1 MINELLLISGND
13 IPFIEAQL
21 VIHQPSI
28 KEIGYIV
35 GGEEFFWSGCGTL
48 NFSLENLSEEDR
60 NNLGNRT
67 DFEVLMSM
75 LLDNSHPALRESR
88 IKVLSVLSLI
98 FPEYYIKLTYQS
110 IIFSK
115 EGEEDRR
122 INAQNFNRFKEI
134 LSTMFCLKGK
144 GSDNADYNPAGAYA
158 KKIADKLK
166 QRKQKLAEKNGEQKI
181 AILSRY
187 ASILAVGQ
195 RKSLNDYM
203 GYTVYQIFDEYE
215 RFELKEE
222 YDLYIKEMLAGAKD
236 VKTPEHWKKDIHPD
250 IK

>member
-1 MINELLLISGND
+1 MINELLLISGNA

-21 VIHQPSI
+21 VIHQPTL
-28 KEIGYIV
+28 KEIAYIN
-35 GGEEFFWSGCGTL
+35 GGEDFFWSGCGIL
-48 NFSLENLSEEDR
+48 NFSLDNLSEKDR
-60 NNLGNRT
+60 SNLGDKN
-67 DFEVLMSM
+67 DFEVLMSI
-75 LLDNSHPALRESR
+75 LLDNSHPALRENR

-115 EGEEDRR
+115 DGEEPRK
-122 INAQNFNRFKEI
+122 INSQNFNRFKEI

-144 GSDNADYNPAGAYA
+144 GSENENYNPAGAYA

-166 QRKQKLAEKNGEQKI
+166 QRKKKLAEQNGEQKI

-195 RKSLNDYM
+195 KRSLNDYIN
-203 GYTVYQIFDEYE
+203 YTVYQIFDEYE